1 MKTVIYN
8 IGTLTGILPADIR
21 KLEGAQMNHVE
32 CINNAYLVIEDGV
45 ISEFGSSD
53 TMPHALSGA
62 NAASAAVSLVSA
74 RCSKN
79 IEAAMI
85 PDSNEVSGRPSPSGV
100 QGGTQS
106 EFALD
111 IDCEVIDAKGGFVM
125 PSFCDSHTHIVY
137 AGCRD
142 GEFRDKI
149 AGLSYEEIAARGGGI
164 LNSAELLHETSE
176 DDLYEQSMVRVR
188 EIMAMGTGAVEIKSG
203 YGLTVEDEL
212 KMLRV
217 IRRIKETAH
226 VTVKANF
233 LGAHAVGRAYKGR
246 QSEYVDLV
254 CEEMLPKVAAEGL
267 ADYVDVFCDD
277 GFFTVEETDRILATA
292 AEYEIRPK
300 IHANE
305 LGVSGG
311 VQVGVK
317 HGALSVDHL
326 EKTTD
331 AEIEALRGSVTMP
344 TMLPGCSFFL
354 GLPYGNAKGYIEAG
368 LPVAL
373 ASDYNPGSSPSG
385 NMRFVMALG
394 CIRMRLTPEQSFNA
408 CTINSAYAMGV
419 SDELGSITVGKKAN
433 LIITKPVPSLAFI
446 PYSHQ
451 TPVIEQVIING
462 MQYRDNQKN

>member
-1 MKTVIYN
+1 MKLSV
-8 IGTLTGILPADIR
+8 LTGA
-21 KLEGAQMNHVE
+21 H
-32 CINNAYLVIEDGV
+32 
-45 ISEFGSSD
+45 
-53 TMPHALSGA
+53 
-62 NAASAAVSLVSA
+62 
-74 RCSKN
+74 
-79 IEAAMI
+79 I
-85 PDSNEVSGRPSPSGV
+85 PDEY
-100 QGGTQS
+100 
-106 EFALD
+106 
-111 IDCEVIDAKGGFVM
+111 IDAKGGYVM
-125 PSFCDSHTHIVY
+125 PCFCDSHTHIVY

-164 LNSAELLHETSE
+164 LNSADLLHETSE
-176 DDLYEQSMVRVR
+176 EELYRQAMERVN

-217 IRRIKETAH
+217 IKRIKETAPI
-226 VTVKANF
+226 TVKANF

-254 CEEMLPKVAAEGL
+254 CEQMLPAVAAEGL
-267 ADYVDVFCDD
+267 ADYVDVFCDE
-277 GFFTVEETDRILATA
+277 GFFTVEETDRILSKA
-292 AEYEIRPK
+292 AEYGIVPK

-317 HGALSVDHL
+317 HNALSVDHL
-326 EKTTD
+326 EKTTE
-331 AEIEALRGSVTMP
+331 AEIDALRGSRTMP

-354 GLPYGNAKGYIEAG
+354 GIPYGNAKGYIEAG

-419 SDELGSITVGKKAN
+419 SDSLGSITVGKKAH
-433 LIITKPVPSLAFI
+433 LIITKPIPSLAFI

-451 TPVIEQVIING
+451 TPIIERVIL
-462 MQYRDNQKN
+462 

>member
-1 MKTVIYN
+1 MKTIIHN
-8 IGTLTGILPADIR
+8 IGTLAGILPADVR
-21 KLEGAQMNHVE
+21 KLEGAQMNTVE
-32 CINNAYLVIEDGV
+32 CIENAYLVIEDGV
-45 ISEFGSSD
+45 ITEFGQSCGSRGGENNPSHDFVAGPLAAKVHRTFGQSLASPCGQD
-53 TMPHALSGA
+53 TTTD
-62 NAASAAVSLVSA
+62 
-74 RCSKN
+74 
-79 IEAAMI
+79 IE
-85 PDSNEVSGRPSPSGV
+85 
-100 QGGTQS
+100 
-106 EFALD
+106 F
-111 IDCEVIDAKGGFVM
+111 IDAKGGYVM
-125 PSFCDSHTHIVY
+125 PAFCDSHTHIVY

-164 LNSAELLHETSE
+164 LNSADLLHNTSE
-176 DDLYEQSMVRVR
+176 DELYEQSMVRVR
-188 EIMAMGTGAVEIKSG
+188 EIMAMGTGAAEIKSG

-217 IRRIKETAH
+217 IKRIKETAPL
-226 VTVKANF
+226 TVKANF

-254 CEEMLPKVAAEGL
+254 CNEMLPAVASEGL
-267 ADYVDVFCDD
+267 ADYVDVFCDT
-277 GFFTVEETDRILATA
+277 GFFTVEDTDKILSKA
-292 AEYEIRPK
+292 AEYGITPK

-305 LGVSGG
+305 LEVSGG

-331 AEIEALRGSVTMP
+331 AEIEALRGSGTMP

-354 GLPYGNAKGYIEAG
+354 GIPYGNAKGYIEAG

-408 CTINSAYAMGV
+408 CTINTAYAMGV
-419 SDELGSITVGKKAN
+419 SDQLGSITVGKKAN

-451 TPVIEQVIING
+451 TPVIDRVILGGVTI
-462 MQYRDNQKN
+462 